1 MVLGGVA
8 LLSGLGG
15 EDAYGTAP
23 VSGVLL
29 GLVSALCYSLFLVL
43 LRHSNRGH
51 LAPSAGPLLDAT
63 LGALAGTTL
72 TALLD
77 SGFTLVPSWPA
88 HGWLLALALLCH
100 AGGWLLI
107 TTALPRL
114 PAVEVSALLL
124 IQPAGAIVWA
134 QLLFAERLSPVQW
147 AGVAVVLGGIAALS
161 IWGKARRPAAP
172 EAAVPELLA

>member
-1 MVLGGVA
+1 MAPPARLA
-8 LLSGLGG
+8 LPAL
-15 EDAYGTAP
+15 
-23 VSGVLL
+23 VLL
-29 GLVSALCYSLFLVL
+29 GA
-43 LRHSNRGH
+43 
-51 LAPSAGPLLDAT
+51 
-63 LGALAGTTL
+63 LGAEPLA
-72 TALLD
+72 A
-77 SGFTLVPSWPA
+77 
-88 HGWLLALALLCH
+88 
-100 AGGWLLI
+100 
-107 TTALPRL
+107 TALPRL